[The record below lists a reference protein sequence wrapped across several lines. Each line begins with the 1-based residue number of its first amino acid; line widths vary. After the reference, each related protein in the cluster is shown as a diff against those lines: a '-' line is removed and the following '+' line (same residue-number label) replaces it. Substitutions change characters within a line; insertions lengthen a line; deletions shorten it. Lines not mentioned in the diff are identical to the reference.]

1 MPPSL
6 LDRWFR
12 TLAEADGKLPE
23 LDTVESPACHGASA
37 ALENGVLITTTGDAT
52 SRTGKITRDLDAIYV
67 WEGPGQWQEAHPSLR
82 VDGNT
87 ACASEPAKK
96 SVYALD
102 LDSGKKTASEA
113 LGTEPNEMA
122 VTTK

>member
-1 MPPSL
+1 LPPSL

-23 LDTVESPACHGASA
+23 LDTAESRAWHGASA
-37 ALENGVLITTTGDAT
+37 ALENRSLLTTNGDAT

-67 WEGPGQWQEAHPSLR
+67 WEGPAQWQEAHPPLR
-82 VDGNT
+82 IDGNT

-102 LDSGKKTASEA
+102 LDSGKKTVSVA
-113 LGTEPNEMA
+113 LGTEPNEMV